1 MIYLESNKYIHW
13 QPRGIINELIN
24 WMWATCQFLLAS
36 LQASE
41 REQIIGVVNSE
52 AAFAEDRP
60 TAVCSALRG
69 ADRKLLSPSCLCC
82 PLYLLK
88 VLKLPAWTP
97 CHHSHPIHAQQPI
110 FQPCRSLLTAPDLV
124 PGACSAA
131 KGSPEPPPGTSPHSQ
146 RNRGWAAPLQPPCK
160 PMGLVPAHELL
171 SSLPEYLILSNCT
184 LALQLGPYR
193 KCPDPVRA

>member
-41 REQIIGVVNSE
+41 REQIIGVVHSE

-82 PLYLLK
+82 GSDACLNSALGQQEPFLGRNLTLYAYFPFICGFAFLCL
-88 VLKLPAWTP
+88 
-97 CHHSHPIHAQQPI
+97 
-110 FQPCRSLLTAPDLV
+110 F
-124 PGACSAA
+124 
-131 KGSPEPPPGTSPHSQ
+131 PGT
-146 RNRGWAAPLQPPCK
+146 AFFKVAPRDPERKEEEQVGHVYPPRTGAGDLQ
-160 PMGLVPAHELL
+160 MEFELGLVMWLTSRDGWKSCHDF
-171 SSLPEYLILSNCT
+171 I
-184 LALQLGPYR
+184 
-193 KCPDPVRA
+193 